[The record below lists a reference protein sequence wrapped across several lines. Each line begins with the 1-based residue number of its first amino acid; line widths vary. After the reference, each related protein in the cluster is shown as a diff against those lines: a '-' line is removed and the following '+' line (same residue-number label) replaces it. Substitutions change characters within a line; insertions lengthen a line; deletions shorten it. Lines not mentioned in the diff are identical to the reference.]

1 MLRSIPLKPYTTKQM
16 MQNEAGEIIAY
27 QPTGADLIRA
37 ILLARKPIGFAISD
51 LRQIMQIMDALD
63 AATGKDALLLDEGLW
78 RTLNKMVAEHVWPV
92 YDPCFIAFADDVA
105 NASKVDP
112 NASKEVAA

>member
-1 MLRSIPLKPYTTKQM
+1 MLRSVPLKPYTSTQM
-16 MQNEAGEIIAY
+16 IQNEVGEIVAY
-27 QPTGADLIRA
+27 RPSGSDLIRA
-37 ILLARKPIGFAISD
+37 ILSARKPNGFAISD

-63 AATGKDALLLDEGLW
+63 AAAGKDVLLLDETNW
-78 RTLNKMVAEHVWPV
+78 RTLNKMVTEHVWPM

-105 NASKVDP
+105 NVSKVDP